1 MYSIVRLKAGG
12 GFFDGDACNCFDGVP
27 NEEEN
32 LEKAWHYWKKDCSN
46 EKPVIET
53 LIDGEITVEEI
64 IISF

>member
-1 MYSIVRLKAGG
+1 MVMPATVST
-12 GFFDGDACNCFDGVP
+12 ACPTKKKTWKRHGIIG
-27 NEEEN
+27 
-32 LEKAWHYWKKDCSN
+32 KKDCSN